1 MNVISTCRYTRLM
14 PHPCLHRS
22 VVSLQ
27 FAPYLSSLSSHS
39 GFGDHPKLL
48 RLPVKEPSLTGLEHS
63 GLLTCGLKGHSCCD
77 TLTLCVC
84 SLPHWWPH
92 RRSHHCKYRH
102 PFDVTRL
109 LCGHAVLCICCRTAA
124 IQTEARVQLCS
135 DSLGEK
141 LWSKTLPDSNTMS
154 PRLQTAT
161 LEMTTLPPPALIEQE

>member
-1 MNVISTCRYTRLM
+1 MSSSDVLTGVRAGAPGMNVISTCRYTRLM

-48 RLPVKEPSLTGLEHS
+48 RLQVKEPSLTGLEHS

-77 TLTLCVC
+77 TLTPCVC

-109 LCGHAVLCICCRTAA
+109 LCGHAVLCSASAA
-124 IQTEARVQLCS
+124 VPLLFKRKP
-135 DSLGEK
+135 G
-141 LWSKTLPDSNTMS
+141 SNFVPT
-154 PRLQTAT
+154 R
-161 LEMTTLPPPALIEQE
+161 